1 MRGNSFRVLAHLL
14 EIVTDCIFYG
24 GKGGVGKTTCAAA
37 TGLGLADAGRE
48 TLLVS
53 TDPAHSLSDSLET
66 DLGPEPRRLEGDA
79 ISGPNDT
86 GGGSSDASGSL
97 WAVEIDAEAQQE
109 RYEKLAMALAA
120 DLRSAG
126 IRLSDDEV
134 ERIFATGAPAGG
146 DEIAALDLL
155 VEYVDDGEWDT
166 VVFDTAPTG
175 HTLRLFD
182 MPDVMG
188 PALDTIQSLRGQA
201 QRIGTAAKS
210 AVFGPMSMM
219 TGSSSDGEE
228 SLEAFQARLERAREL
243 LTDPERTEFR
253 VVMLPEG
260 MAIAESERL
269 VETLQEAGV
278 RVDSVVVNQVL
289 EDPDEDCS
297 RCQSRRARH
306 VERISEIRERFPGL
320 EVVTLPE
327 REGEVQGLE
336 AVQSIAERLPKI

>member
-1 MRGNSFRVLAHLL
+1 M
-14 EIVTDCIFYG
+14 TDCIFYG

-37 TGLGLADAGRE
+37 TALRLAADGRE

-53 TDPAHSLSDSLET
+53 TDPAHSLSDSLEA
-66 DLGPEPRRLEGDA
+66 DLGPEPRELEYAGETEARSD
-79 ISGPNDT
+79 GTDT
-86 GGGSSDASGSL
+86 AGGSL
-97 WAVEIDAEAQQE
+97 WAVEIDAETQRD
-109 RYEKLAMALAA
+109 RYEKLARALAK

-126 IRLSDDEV
+126 IRLDDEEI
-134 ERIFATGAPAGG
+134 ERLFASGAPAGS

-155 VEYVDDGEWDT
+155 VEYVDEGAWDV

-188 PALDTIQSLRGQA
+188 LALETVQSLRGQA
-201 QRIGTAAKS
+201 KRIGDAARTA
-210 AVFGPMSMM
+210 VLGPMSLM
-219 TGSSSDGEE
+219 TGSGEDEEE
-228 SLEAFQARLERAREL
+228 SLEAFRARLERARDL

-253 VVMLPEG
+253 VVLLPEG

-269 VETLQEAGV
+269 VETLGEADV
-278 RVDSVVVNQVL
+278 RVDRLVVNRVF
-289 EDPDEDCS
+289 EDPEDDCS
-297 RCQSRRARH
+297 RCRSRHERH
-306 VERISEIRERFPGL
+306 TQRVAEIRETFSDR

-336 AVQSIAERLPKI
+336 SLAEIAARLPGSSLPS